1 MHIHFV
7 IHEVFEG
14 PGAFIDWAKDRGHP
28 IGYSSVYAGEPLP
41 AVTDN
46 IDLLVV
52 MGGPQ
57 SPDTTISECVY
68 FDAEAEMSLIR
79 ECITAGKA
87 VVGVCLGAQLIGQ
100 ALGAHVEHSPQKEI
114 GVFPVQLT
122 AAGKRNNKFA
132 HMAAGAELGHW
143 HNDMPGLTA
152 DSKVLA
158 YSDGCPRQIV
168 EYAELVY
175 GLQCHMEFNT
185 ALVELLIKH
194 SGEELLNKGQHPFV
208 QDAAELL
215 RYDFTEMN
223 QQLFIFLDTLVHTYT
238 NRQ

>member
-14 PGAFIDWAKDRGHP
+14 PGAFIDWAKNRGHS
-28 IGYSSVYAGEPLP
+28 IGYSSVYAGEALP
-41 AVTDN
+41 DRIER

-57 SPDTTISECVY
+57 SPNTTTLECPY
-68 FDAEAEMSLIR
+68 FDAAAEMALIR
-79 ECITAGKA
+79 DCVNAGKA

-100 ALGAHVEHSPQKEI
+100 ALGAGVEQSPQKEI
-114 GVFPVQLT
+114 GVFPIQLT
-122 AAGKRNNKFA
+122 AAGKRNDKFA
-132 HMAAGAELGHW
+132 HIPAGCEVGHW

-158 YSDGCPRQIV
+158 YSDGCPRQVV
-168 EYAELVY
+168 EYTKLVY

-185 ALVELLIKH
+185 ALVELLIEH
-194 SGEELLNKGQHPFV
+194 SGEELRNKGRHLFV
-208 QDAAELL
+208 QDADTL
-215 RYDFTEMN
+215 RGYDFTAMN
-223 QQLFIFLDTLVHTYT
+223 KQLFTFLDALTSAYT